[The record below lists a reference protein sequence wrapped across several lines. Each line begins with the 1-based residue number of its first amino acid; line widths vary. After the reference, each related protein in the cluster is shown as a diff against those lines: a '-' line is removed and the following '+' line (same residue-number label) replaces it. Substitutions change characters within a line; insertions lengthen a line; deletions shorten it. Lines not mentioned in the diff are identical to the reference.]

1 MNKFFL
7 LIFLIVLCFYIG
19 CKDDPKTIPT
29 PIPIE
34 VEDEWPN
41 FVDTG
46 ANMLAYKV
54 DGKIRVAK
62 NISKLDSTS
71 GFLSCGYLFKNEYK
85 LFFFHADRISDEKF
99 ESIWIDIGD
108 MPETGIY
115 KLGGNSFF
123 FNNGSY
129 FGGPEEVIAKQ
140 YSTTDLDSGIL
151 NITKIDTIKGFITG
165 TFEFDA
171 EYAFGTN
178 KVKITEGRFDLKYYR

>member
-62 NISKLDSTS
+62 NISKLNP
-71 GFLSCGYLFKNEYK
+71 GGYLRCFYFSQQQYK
-85 LFFFHADRISDEKF
+85 RFVIEGDRISDEKF